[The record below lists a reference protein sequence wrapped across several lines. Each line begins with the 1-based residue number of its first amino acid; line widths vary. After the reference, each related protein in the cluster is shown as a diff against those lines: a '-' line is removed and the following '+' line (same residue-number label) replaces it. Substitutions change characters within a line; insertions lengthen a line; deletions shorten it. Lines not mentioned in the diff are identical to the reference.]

1 MLHLQILLDFW
12 FFFCKSLII
21 ILFLVCILLQKI
33 KRGRKPDGMCLVVGS
48 CAHGFKEN
56 SSSDVIYS
64 SSSVTKV
71 ADSNVQL
78 FWEVN
83 KSGVF
88 PIVHNSHNDK
98 GFNISLLIVAWTLKA
113 FPAGSGPLDRTTYMF
128 TYTEP
133 QSTSPSLEDLLEEYW
148 KLMPKYQVS
157 FHFMSHLS
165 LSFFLSKFLF
175 LMSFGAGSL
184 SWWIGNTESCIRNLS
199 YIPK

>member
-1 MLHLQILLDFW
+1 
-12 FFFCKSLII
+12 
-21 ILFLVCILLQKI
+21 
-33 KRGRKPDGMCLVVGS
+33 MCLVVGS

-64 SSSVTKV
+64 SSSVTRV

-78 FWEVN
+78 FWE
-83 KSGVF
+83 
-88 PIVHNSHNDK
+88 
-98 GFNISLLIVAWTLKA
+98 A

-157 FHFMSHLS
+157 FLPSYITIFHQ
-165 LSFFLSKFLF
+165 LSFFLSFPDVFWQRESL
-175 LMSFGAGSL
+175 LMN
-184 SWWIGNTESCIRNLS
+184 WK
-199 YIPK
+199 Y

>member
-1 MLHLQILLDFW
+1 MSKYFRFLI
-12 FFFCKSLII
+12 FFCNSLII
-21 ILFLVCILLQKI
+21 LLFLLCIRLQKI

-88 PIVHNSHNDK
+88 PILTQCS
-98 GFNISLLIVAWTLKA
+98 
-113 FPAGSGPLDRTTYMF
+113 
-128 TYTEP
+128 
-133 QSTSPSLEDLLEEYW
+133 
-148 KLMPKYQVS
+148 
-157 FHFMSHLS
+157 
-165 LSFFLSKFLF
+165 
-175 LMSFGAGSL
+175 
-184 SWWIGNTESCIRNLS
+184 
-199 YIPK
+199 